1 MAMATPNM
9 NRPTVYMFKQDEE
22 IIKQLV
28 AEHKGGDTSGDL
40 FGLWTE
46 DSEPVIHLVT
56 GHSGMEKKSFKRSGT
71 STTIEDT
78 EKEIRKVLWEN
89 YRLPCIGKWQCQR
102 DTDQNRGELEKSI
115 REDKPLWRKENKFTL
130 IITAHRDNSDLSPYI
145 VSKKSIST
153 RGKIEFLQG
162 ENLFRK
168 VEEIRKM
175 IGDSSMQNDGRNESE
190 GDVEMKPALGDE
202 SDNETRVTTYND
214 SLEAIP
220 GKSDYDSFGGEDRK
234 RQSRPLREL
243 TNFAANDLK
252 VYMFEEDIAMVQ
264 KLVLLYPD
272 VETGGDLFGL
282 WTTEGDAVLHI
293 VLGPGK
299 NCSRTDVSF
308 NQDIPYLQRNG
319 ELLTENYML
328 GHIGEWHSHHQL
340 RLFKPSHGDS
350 STVIRHF
357 PKGAVYG
364 FLLIIAN
371 IVAPNEVK
379 LSPYLYTENSTFTY
393 SRKGEIVP
401 LQAQN
406 VFKELRDIQDTM
418 NVGKETNEDVR
429 LQREHLARSRHYE
442 KSVGVGCTRKG
453 KPPKSTRSNV
463 YSHNLGEP
471 MEVDHDHNPKKS
483 TSKKGNVTRHCLQ
496 AIDRSSL
503 VRR

>member
-1 MAMATPNM
+1 M

-175 IGDSSMQNDGRNESE
+175 IGDSSMQNDGRKESE

-293 VLGPGK
+293 VLCPGK

>member
-1 MAMATPNM
+1 
-9 NRPTVYMFKQDEE
+9 MFKQDEE

-28 AEHKGGDTSGDL
+28 AEHKGGDISGDL

-46 DSEPVIHLVT
+46 DNKPVIHLVT

-71 STTIEDT
+71 STRIGDT
-78 EKEIRKVLWEN
+78 EKEIRKMLFEN
-89 YRLPCIGKWQCQR
+89 YCLPRIGKWQCQS
-102 DTDQNRGELEKSI
+102 DPDQNRRELEKSI
-115 REDKPLWRKENKFTL
+115 REDKPLWNKEKKYAL
-130 IITAHRDNSDLSPYI
+130 IITAHRDNSNLSPYI

-162 ENLFRK
+162 EHPFRK

-175 IGDSSMQNDGRNESE
+175 IGDSSVQNDGRNESE

-202 SDNETRVTTYND
+202 SDNEARVTTYKD

-220 GKSDYDSFGGEDRK
+220 GKSDYNSFGGEDRT
-234 RQSRPLREL
+234 RQSRPLPEL
-243 TNFAANDLK
+243 TNFTAKDFK
-252 VYMFEEDIAMVQ
+252 VYMFEKDIAMVQ
-264 KLVLLYPD
+264 DLVLRYPD
-272 VETGGDLFGL
+272 LETGGDLFGL
-282 WTTEGDAVLHI
+282 WTTEGDAVLHV

-340 RLFKPSHGDS
+340 RLFEPSHGDS

-357 PKGAVYG
+357 PRGAVYG

-379 LSPYLYTENSTFTY
+379 LSPYLYTENSTLTY
-393 SRKGEIVP
+393 SRKGEVVR

-406 VFKELRDIQDTM
+406 VFKELRNIQDTM
-418 NVGKETNEDVR
+418 NVGKETKEDVH
-429 LQREHLARSRHYE
+429 LQREQVARSRHYE

-453 KPPKSTRSNV
+453 KPPTARAPVQITV
-463 YSHNLGEP
+463 YNHNLVES
-471 MEVDHDHNPKKS
+471 MEVDHDYNPQKS
-483 TSKKGNVTRHCLQ
+483 TSKKGKRY
-496 AIDRSSL
+496 
-503 VRR
+503 

>member
-1 MAMATPNM
+1 M

-175 IGDSSMQNDGRNESE
+175 IGDSSMQNDARNESE

-264 KLVLLYPD
+264 NLVLLYPD

-406 VFKELRDIQDTM
+406 VFKKLRDIQDTM

>member
-1 MAMATPNM
+1 M
-9 NRPTVYMFKQDEE
+9 NRPTVYMFKQDEK

-56 GHSGMEKKSFKRSGT
+56 GQSGMEKKSFKRSGI
-71 STTIEDT
+71 STKIGDT
-78 EKEIRKVLWEN
+78 EKEIRKMLCEN
-89 YRLPCIGKWQCQR
+89 YCLPRIGKWQCQS
-102 DTDQNRGELEKSI
+102 DTDQNRRELEKSI
-115 REDKPLWRKENKFTL
+115 REDKPLWKKEKKYAL
-130 IITAHRDNSDLSPYI
+130 IITAHRDNSNLSPYI
-145 VSKKSIST
+145 VSKTSIST

-162 ENLFRK
+162 EHPFRK

-175 IGDSSMQNDGRNESE
+175 IGDSSVQNDGRNESE

-220 GKSDYDSFGGEDRK
+220 GKSDYDSFGGEDRT
-234 RQSRPLREL
+234 RQSRPLPEL
-243 TNFAANDLK
+243 TNFTANDLK

-264 KLVLLYPD
+264 NLVLRYPD
-272 VETGGDLFGL
+272 LETGGDLFGL

-299 NCSRTDVSF
+299 NCSRTNVSF

-340 RLFKPSHGDS
+340 RLFKPSQGDS

-357 PKGAVYG
+357 PRGATYG

-371 IVAPNEVK
+371 IVAPDKVK
-379 LSPYLYTENSTFTY
+379 LSPYLYTQESTFSY
-393 SRKGEIVP
+393 SKTGEVVP
-401 LQAQN
+401 LGAPN
-406 VFKELRDIQDTM
+406 LFRKKSDILKSIKI
-418 NVGKETNEDVR
+418 GKETKQDVHR
-429 LQREHLARSRHYE
+429 ALLARSQHHSRPLAMGSIRQSQPHRNTHPKAYNGA
-442 KSVGVGCTRKG
+442 GVER
-453 KPPKSTRSNV
+453 
-463 YSHNLGEP
+463 
-471 MEVDHDHNPKKS
+471 MEVHHDYDMR
-483 TSKKGNVTRHCLQ
+483 TSLSQERK
-496 AIDRSSL
+496 
-503 VRR
+503 RR

>member
-1 MAMATPNM
+1 M

-220 GKSDYDSFGGEDRK
+220 GKSDYDSFGGEVRT
-234 RQSRPLREL
+234 RQSRPLPEL
-243 TNFAANDLK
+243 TNFTANDLK

-264 KLVLLYPD
+264 NLVLLYPD

-406 VFKELRDIQDTM
+406 VFKKLRDIQDTM

>member
-1 MAMATPNM
+1 
-9 NRPTVYMFKQDEE
+9 MFKQDEE

-202 SDNETRVTTYND
+202 SDNETRVTTYKD

-264 KLVLLYPD
+264 NLVLRYPD
-272 VETGGDLFGL
+272 LETGGDLFGL